1 MASPRPGGFA
11 AAQGCAPFR
20 LLSRRGRAHAL
31 PETGQQALPLPH
43 VPGRKRCPSL
53 PLRRISPFP
62 VRRAPGD
69 AFPEA
74 LAPQR
79 HDASLRAGR
88 GRPAASPAVSPYRSR
103 RVTFSRAAP
112 CSPHVFHALF
122 SPAPPSLSPC
132 RFSLHIL
139 SPPPPL
145 LSPLSASP
153 PIHSPPPLP
162 APAFL
167 TFPFFSPSRACPPP
181 CPASPPPL
189 PALLSSAF
197 SVPPAVASPAA
208 SFPRPVVPSP
218 PRLHPRR
225 LFLCPFSFS
234 FRHAART
241 KGLAPSADSV

>member
-1 MASPRPGGFA
+1 MVRGLRRQSWPPLAQGDSLRRRAAPPSAFSRAGAELMPYLKQDNRLFPSPMCRAANVVLHFPSAGFRLFQYAGPPGTPSLRRLPRSGMTPPSGQAAAAPQPRPPFRRTA
-11 AAQGCAPFR
+11 AAASLSPVPPLV
-20 LLSRRGRAHAL
+20 LLTSSTLFSL
-31 PETGQQALPLPH
+31 PRLPL
-43 VPGRKRCPSL
+43 
-53 PLRRISPFP
+53 SP
-62 VRRAPGD
+62 
-69 AFPEA
+69 
-74 LAPQR
+74 
-79 HDASLRAGR
+79 
-88 GRPAASPAVSPYRSR
+88 PAASPS
-103 RVTFSRAAP
+103 TF
-112 CSPHVFHALF
+112 
-122 SPAPPSLSPC
+122 
-132 RFSLHIL
+132 
-139 SPPPPL
+139 SPPPT
-145 LSPLSASP
+145 SS
-153 PIHSPPPLP
+153 PPLP